1 MSESPPRDSR
11 ADGADSNVD
20 DAAEFV
26 DAGAAAGF
34 ASGADGYLARVFA
47 ELHSRD
53 ALCVLARGLGARALL
68 AKLLRVHC
76 DAPAFGRRLV
86 IVLNGER
93 DAPALADA
101 LRADGL
107 AEGLL
112 PKRVTNEQGSSR
124 ERAALYAAGGAL
136 LVTARILVV
145 DLLSGVV
152 DAAAIHGIVVLDAHL
167 VHDATTEAFILR
179 RGTRRL
185 PPPARGPRGADPF
198 R

>member
-1 MSESPPRDSR
+1 MATSSLVLGLDLGCSTGCCAVQRQ
-11 ADGADSNVD
+11 GGVD
-20 DAAEFV
+20 V
-26 DAGAAAGF
+26 
-34 ASGADGYLARVFA
+34 
-47 ELHSRD
+47 
-53 ALCVLARGLGARALL
+53 
-68 AKLLRVHC
+68 
-76 DAPAFGRRLV
+76 
-86 IVLNGER
+86 
-93 DAPALADA
+93 
-101 LRADGL
+101 
-107 AEGLL
+107 
-112 PKRVTNEQGSSR
+112 VTNEQGSSR